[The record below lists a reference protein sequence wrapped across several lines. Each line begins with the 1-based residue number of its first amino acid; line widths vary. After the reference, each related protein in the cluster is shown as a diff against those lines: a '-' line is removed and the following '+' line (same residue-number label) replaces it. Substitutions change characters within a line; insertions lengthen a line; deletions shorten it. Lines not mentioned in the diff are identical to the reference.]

1 MKKALSLLL
10 AFIMAFA
17 LVACGQ
23 QNAAPAASASQSG
36 QTSASSSAAATYQK
50 LSLSIST
57 SGGDTGIDT
66 IAAKHFADAISEQ
79 TGGQIT
85 ARVYPQAQLTGGDQS
100 KVAEMLAAG
109 GSFEFAICSGANL
122 SSLSNSF
129 QTHQLPFI
137 YTSYADAE
145 AAFDGAGGKA
155 YAGILD
161 GKGITY
167 IGALHNGLRHFTTSK
182 KAIYTPADL
191 KGLKMRIPSG
201 EVGMA
206 VFKALGADPVTINF
220 SELYTA
226 LQMGTADGQENGYD
240 TCAGANLQEVQKFVT
255 ESAWQYDAWIVVAN
269 KANFASYDAAT
280 QDILNQVWDET
291 VTWARSSMIDR
302 DAAGKQK
309 FVDAGATIIVLTDE
323 QHQAFVDAVQDVKMS
338 FVQKYGEDIC
348 RAFGV
353 IK

>member
-1 MKKALSLLL
+1 MKKALSLIL
-10 AFIMAFA
+10 ALAMVFA
-17 LVACGQ
+17 LAACGKKDET
-23 QNAAPAASASQSG
+23 PSTPDASGDGS
-36 QTSASSSAAATYQK
+36 YPK
-50 LSLSIST
+50 LQLSIST

-66 IAAKHFADAISEQ
+66 IAANHFADLISEK

-109 GSFEFAICSGANL
+109 GSFEFGICSGANL
-122 SSLSNSF
+122 SSLSNAF
-129 QTHQLPFI
+129 QTHQLPFL
-137 YTSYADAE
+137 YTSYAEAE
-145 AAFDGAGGKA
+145 AAFDGAGGEA
-155 YAGILD
+155 YAEILD

-167 IGALHNGLRHFTTSK
+167 VGALHNGLRHFTTTK
-182 KAIYTPADL
+182 TAIYTPDDL

-240 TCAGANLQEVQKFVT
+240 TCAGANLQEVQHYVT

-269 KANFASYDAAT
+269 KASLAGYDDASREA
-280 QDILNQVWDET
+280 ILEAWNET
-291 VTWARSSMIDR
+291 ITWARESMVER
-302 DAAGKQK
+302 DEAAKQK
-309 FVDAGATIIVLTDE
+309 FIDAGATIIELTDE
-323 QHQAFVDAVQDVKMS
+323 QHQAFVDAVNDVKMS
-338 FVQKYGEDIC
+338 FVDKYGEDIC

-353 IK
+353 ID